1 MEQITSF
8 EFTGTAADFEKA
20 CVTLNGKPL
29 DKITVGNLAKHAI
42 IADAGTVEKVAGRR
56 GPVAK
61 KFRAV
66 SRPGLVF
73 GISEDCKSELNDS
86 DDFNPTGEVKQ
97 YPVAVVPGAASWPFP
112 TKNARPDEESPI

>member
-29 DKITVGNLAKHAI
+29 DKITVGNLAKHGI
-42 IADAGTVEKVAGRR
+42 LSDAGTVDKVAGRR

-73 GISEDCKSELNDS
+73 GISEDC
-86 DDFNPTGEVKQ
+86 NPTGEVKQ
-97 YPVAVVPGAASWPFP
+97 YPVAVVPGASSWPFP
-112 TKNARPDEESPI
+112 TANARPDEESPI

>member
-8 EFTGTAADFEKA
+8 EFVGTDADFEKA
-20 CVTLNGKPL
+20 GIILNGKPM
-29 DKITVGNLAKHAI
+29 DKITVGNLAKHGI
-42 IADAGTVEKVAGRR
+42 LSDAGTVEKVAGRR

-73 GISEDCKSELNDS
+73 GISEDCQSELNDS
-86 DDFNPTGEVKQ
+86 DDCNP
-97 YPVAVVPGAASWPFP
+97 AAEAQKDARCWPFP
-112 TKNARPDEESPI
+112 TVNAQPDEESPI